1 MNAAKPTVPL
11 NDAELARL
19 DELLETL
26 SPDAAMLLE
35 ELDGFFAAIACS
47 PETSSIPDLLPE
59 VLGLDPGEPV
69 EFVSAEQETEFTAL
83 LARHLRSV
91 GEALTAGEGF
101 SPILM
106 HDDDGTPQ
114 GNLWAVGFLRGVG
127 VHPDAWDEIEGDE
140 STESLF
146 EPFETLAEE
155 IDFETGEV
163 SQAVA
168 ADQRQ
173 ELIEAM
179 IEATFAFHES
189 LEPQRRG
196 APTH

>member
-1 MNAAKPTVPL
+1 MNAPNPNAPL

-19 DELLETL
+19 DELLEAI

-35 ELDGFFAAIACS
+35 ELDGFFAAISCS
-47 PETSSIPDLLPE
+47 PEAVTVAELLPE
-59 VLGLDPGEPV
+59 VLGLDEGEAPL
-69 EFVSAEQETEFTAL
+69 FVSATQRTEFEGL

-91 GEALTAGEGF
+91 GEALAAGEGF

-106 HDDDGTPQ
+106 HDDEGTPQ

-127 VHPDAWDEIEGDE
+127 VHPDAWDELEADE
-140 STESLF
+140 TTGLLF

-179 IEATFAFHES
+179 IEAAFAFHER
-189 LEPQRRG
+189 LAPQR
-196 APTH
+196 PTH